1 MFILNTLSSAGLN
14 VWFASLF
21 GGNGGGGREGGV
33 RVDLLCIVFGGFFGI
48 IRKSF

>member
-21 GGNGGGGREGGV
+21 GGSGGGKGGGGVGLICSALFLEAFLV
-33 RVDLLCIVFGGFFGI
+33 
-48 IRKSF
+48 